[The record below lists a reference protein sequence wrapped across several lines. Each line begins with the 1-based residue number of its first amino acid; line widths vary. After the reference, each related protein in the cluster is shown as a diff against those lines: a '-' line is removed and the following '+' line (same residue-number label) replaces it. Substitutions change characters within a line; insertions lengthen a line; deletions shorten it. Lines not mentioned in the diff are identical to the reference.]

1 MEDAIAL
8 QTSWPHLVLKS
19 RKQVDSFFRKR
30 KLTQFKIRRK
40 NIVKENREKK
50 ETFTAFLSD

>member
-50 ETFTAFLSD
+50 ETFTEFLSD